1 MDHQYHGEQQDLH
14 YPDGRFNEKGCLPAW
29 GGVLKLTPF
38 TWKLPSIWIQ
48 GFFSLC
54 LKAWKI
60 CLLVEGP
67 L

>member
-1 MDHQYHGEQQDLH
+1 MNPKSTPILSDALE
-14 YPDGRFNEKGCLPAW
+14 ETK
-29 GGVLKLTPF
+29 VL
-38 TWKLPSIWIQ
+38 Q

-60 CLLVEGP
+60 CLLVEGH